1 MGSIALMVTLLDTH
15 VLVWLMEGNERLGQ
29 KSREIIR
36 TAAQTDN
43 LYVSA
48 ITPWEVAMLVSKCRL
63 SFSLEIGKWL
73 VKALA
78 MPGIQMTPLSIEI
91 SVASTQLPGDFHS
104 DPADRI
110 IVATARHIGATLVT
124 EDKLILTYSQENH
137 LKTHRASV

>member
-1 MGSIALMVTLLDTH
+1 MVTLLDTH

-29 KSREIIR
+29 KSREMIR
-36 TAAQTDN
+36 TAAQADN

-48 ITPWEVAMLVSKCRL
+48 ITPWEVAMLVSKGRL
-63 SFSLEIGKWL
+63 SFSVEIGEWL
-73 VKALA
+73 RIALA
-78 MPGIQMTPLSIEI
+78 MPGILMTPLSVEI

-124 EDKLILTYSQENH
+124 EDKLILTYGQANH
-137 LKTHRASV
+137 LKAYRAGV